1 MHGTLPRL
9 FSNFSDVRKNAFI
22 NDLLLFF
29 GKKKKKMKHF
39 EIFQLKNVFSFANPD
54 D

>member
-1 MHGTLPRL
+1 MRGTLPRL
-9 FSNFSDVRKNAFI
+9 FSNFSDVRKNTFI

-29 GKKKKKMKHF
+29 GKKKKMKLF
-39 EIFQLKNVFSFANPD
+39 GIFQLKDVFSIANPD